1 MDERPAEIKEENFL
15 NTPRCAF
22 RRVSH
27 GTASCTISTDAY
39 VSEVDPLTCQ
49 NCDVPEIVSEP
60 QCRYLSLGTE
70 LKPYRGEGRVVV
82 SMACKALNIRLYSL
96 KTCEECNLCSPV
108 PSVVQEI
115 NKPATTASININL
128 DDSLV
133 QELARDIRM
142 DYGVQLEDSPP
153 LSPIRCWRFP
163 EGKCRKFPVY
173 QARKVTVILRKT
185 DQNDFLYQEAILPAL
200 KSLNLNPYR
209 IDEEITDDEKLC
221 RCCENCQEGNYTL
234 LNLDDWDTNSLMLL
248 GINYGLGRRS
258 ALLHS
263 TAAPTPPILGYMQ
276 HDIVEFDNLEMLKQN
291 LIEHFSAYIKP
302 EG

>member
-1 MDERPAEIKEENFL
+1 MDDERTENLEENFL

-27 GTASCTISTDAY
+27 GTASCTVSTDAY

-49 NCDVPEIVSEP
+49 NCEVPGIVSQP
-60 QCRYLSLGTE
+60 QCRYLSVGTE
-70 LKPYRGEGRVVV
+70 LKPYRGEGRVVT
-82 SMACKALNIRLYSL
+82 SLACKALTIRLYSL
-96 KTCEECNLCSPV
+96 KTCEQCSLCSPV
-108 PSVVQEI
+108 PSIVEEL
-115 NKPATTASININL
+115 NTPATTASISVRL
-128 DDSLV
+128 DDGLI
-133 QELARDIRM
+133 QDIARDIRM
-142 DYGVQLEDSPP
+142 DYGARPVESPP
-153 LSPIRCWRFP
+153 LTDIRCWRFP

-173 QARKVTVILRKT
+173 SARKVTVILRKT
-185 DQNDFLYQEAILPAL
+185 NQNDYLYTESIAPAIKA
-200 KSLNLNPYR
+200 LNLSPYR
-209 IDEEITDDEKLC
+209 IDDEITDDEKLC

-234 LNLDDWDTNSLMLL
+234 LNADEWDTNSLMLL

-263 TAAPTPPILGYMQ
+263 TGAPAPPLLGYMQ
-276 HDIVEFDNLEMLKQN
+276 HDIVEYDSVEALKQN

>member
-1 MDERPAEIKEENFL
+1 MDQKPEEFREETFL

-27 GTASCTISTDAY
+27 GTASCTISTDSY

-49 NCDVPEIVSEP
+49 NCDVPGIVAEP
-60 QCRYLSLGTE
+60 QCRYLSVGTE

-96 KTCEECNLCSPV
+96 KTCEECSLCSPV
-108 PSVVQEI
+108 PSIVGEI
-115 NKPATTASININL
+115 TKPATTASININI
-128 DDSLV
+128 DDKLV
-133 QELARDIRM
+133 SDLARDIRM
-142 DYGVQLEDSPP
+142 DYGVQLDDAPP

-173 QARKVTVILRKT
+173 QSRKVTVILRKT
-185 DQNDFLYQEAILPAL
+185 DQNDYLYTEAILPAL

-209 IDEEITDDEKLC
+209 IDEEIEDDEKLC
-221 RCCENCQEGNYTL
+221 RCCENCQEGSYTL
-234 LNLDDWDTNSLMLL
+234 LNLDEWDTNSLMLL

-263 TAAPTPPILGYMQ
+263 AGAAAPPVLGYMQ
-276 HDIVEFDNLEMLKQN
+276 HDIVEYDNIEMLKQN